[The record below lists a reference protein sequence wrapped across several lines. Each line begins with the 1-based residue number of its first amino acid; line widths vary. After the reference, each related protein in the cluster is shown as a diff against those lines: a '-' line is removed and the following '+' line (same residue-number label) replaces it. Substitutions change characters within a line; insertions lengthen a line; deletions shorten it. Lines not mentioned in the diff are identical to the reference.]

1 MYGNIRSP
9 PALQWYKQTQN
20 KKKGRLIMKIYD
32 VYFKSISSSV
42 ISVEANSIKEAFDEA
57 QKILNNMSREELI
70 ERLLAA
76 YDYEGFEIVQV
87 KNTGEEV

>member
-1 MYGNIRSP
+1 MSRYYEKRGSI
-9 PALQWYKQTQN
+9 T
-20 KKKGRLIMKIYD
+20 MKIYD
-32 VYFKSISSSV
+32 VYFKAVSSSV

-57 QKILNNMSREELI
+57 EKRLNNMSREELI
-70 ERLLAA
+70 QRLLSA

>member
-1 MYGNIRSP
+1 
-9 PALQWYKQTQN
+9 
-20 KKKGRLIMKIYD
+20 MKIYD
-32 VYFKSISSSV
+32 VYFKAVSSSV

-57 QKILNNMSREELI
+57 EKRLNNMSREELI
-70 ERLLAA
+70 QRLLSA